1 MSVFDVQQFWR
12 FCNNLRIDT
21 KERGLVTLGRTFM
34 GSQRRLINEI
44 AKGLENGVHEFVT
57 LKARQLGI
65 STASLALDLY
75 WAGKY
80 RGISGALVVHD
91 EPARDQFRTT
101 LELYYQ
107 SLPNGLKRR
116 IRQHNRNQLVFDHGT
131 RFQYKVAGTKTKS
144 SGTLGRSSAL
154 TFLHAT
160 EVAFWGDPAGIDSLV
175 ATLAQEN
182 PIRFY
187 HWETTANG
195 YNHFSDMWK
204 SAKES
209 VTKKAIFIGFWANEM
224 YAAKKDSDV
233 YEAYWG
239 KAGRMTPDERTMVKE
254 VKSLYEFDITIEQL
268 AWYRW
273 YLKEKADGDDLQ
285 MWQEMPH
292 TEYAAFVATGSQFF
306 TARAIGDAYR
316 RMQKEPAPKYF
327 RFNLGMD
334 FADTDLVPCHA
345 KIAHLKIWEHPI
357 EGAQYVLGADP
368 AYGSSEEAD
377 RYAISVWRC
386 YADKIEQ
393 VAEFCTTEMS
403 TANFAWV
410 MVYLASAYDPC
421 TWNLEI
427 NGPGTSV
434 LTELQNLSKS
444 RTLGPATL
452 RPAMQRA
459 MKNISNYLYR
469 KMDSLYSAPSAIHT
483 MTTSNV
489 KERYLGAFKDYFER
503 GYCVPHS
510 RDLLDEMKELRREGG
525 STPSASSGNH
535 DDRAIAAGL
544 AVIAWND
551 QVRSRLMMQNQTFAQ
566 IQARGTAAPSND
578 VGSRVVQ
585 NMMARVGFTE
595 AIRKPAEIQG
605 QRVGRV

>member
-1 MSVFDVQQFWR
+1 MFDLTQFWK

-21 KERGLVTLGRTFM
+21 KEHGQLVLGRSFM

-101 LELYYQ
+101 LEMYYQ

-160 EVAFWGDPAGIDSLV
+160 EVAFWGDPSSIDSLV
-175 ATLAQEN
+175 ASLAQEN
-182 PIRFY
+182 PVRFY

-195 YNHFSDMWK
+195 FNHFSNMWS

-209 VTKKAIFIGFWANEM
+209 VTKKAIFIGFWANEG
-224 YAAKKDSDV
+224 YAVRKDSDI
-233 YEAYWG
+233 YRAYWG
-239 KAGRMTPDERTMVKE
+239 TAGRMTPDERTMVKE
-254 VKSLYEFDITIEQL
+254 VKQLYGYEITLEQL

-273 YLKEKADGDDLQ
+273 YLKEKADGDELQ

-292 TEYAAFVATGSQFF
+292 TEFAAFVATGSLFF
-306 TARAIGDAYR
+306 TSRKIGEAYR
-316 RMQKEPAPKYF
+316 SLQKEAAPKYF

-334 FADTDLVPCHA
+334 FADTQLTPCHA
-345 KIAHLKIWEHPI
+345 KIAHLKIWQHPQ

-377 RYAISVWRC
+377 KYAISVWRC

-393 VAEFCTTEMS
+393 VAEFCSTEMS
-403 TANFAWV
+403 TANFAWI
-410 MVYLASAYDPC
+410 MVYLAAAYDPC
-421 TWNLEI
+421 TWNLEV

-434 LTELQNLSKS
+434 LTELQNLSKA
-444 RTLGPATL
+444 RVLGPETM
-452 RPAMQRA
+452 RPAMQNTMR
-459 MKNISNYLYR
+459 NISNYLYR
-469 KMDSLYSAPSAIHT
+469 KYDAIYSAPSAIHT
-483 MTTSNV
+483 MTTANV

-503 GYCVPHS
+503 DMAVVHS
-510 RDLLDEMKELRREGG
+510 RDLIDEMK
-525 STPSASSGNH
+525 
-535 DDRAIAAGL
+535 
-544 AVIAWND
+544 
-551 QVRSRLMMQNQTFAQ
+551 
-566 IQARGTAAPSND
+566 
-578 VGSRVVQ
+578 
-585 NMMARVGFTE
+585 
-595 AIRKPAEIQG
+595 
-605 QRVGRV
+605 

>member
-1 MSVFDVQQFWR
+1 
-12 FCNNLRIDT
+12 
-21 KERGLVTLGRTFM
+21 
-34 GSQRRLINEI
+34 
-44 AKGLENGVHEFVT
+44 
-57 LKARQLGI
+57 
-65 STASLALDLY
+65 
-75 WAGKY
+75 
-80 RGISGALVVHD
+80 VVHD

-101 LELYYQ
+101 LEMYYQ

-160 EVAFWGDPAGIDSLV
+160 EVAYWGDPASIDSLV
-175 ATLAQEN
+175 ASLAQEN

-195 YNHFSDMWK
+195 FNHFSTMWAN
-204 SAKES
+204 AKDS
-209 VTKKAIFIGFWANEM
+209 VTKKAIFIGFWANEG
-224 YAAKKDSDV
+224 YSVKRDSDI
-233 YEAYWG
+233 YRAYWG
-239 KAGRMTPDERTMVKE
+239 TAGRMTPDERTMVKE
-254 VKSLYEFDITIEQL
+254 VKSLYDYEITLEQL

-273 YLKEKADGDDLQ
+273 YLKEKADGDELQ

-292 TEYAAFVATGSQFF
+292 TEFAAFVATGSLFF
-306 TARAIGDAYR
+306 TSRAIGEAYR
-316 RMQKEPAPKYF
+316 RMQKEAAPKYF

-334 FADTDLVPCHA
+334 FADTELAPSHA
-345 KIAHLKIWEHPI
+345 RIAHLKIWQHPV

-377 RYAISVWRC
+377 KYAISVWRC

-410 MVYLASAYDPC
+410 MVYLAAAYDPC

-444 RTLGPATL
+444 RVLGPSTL
-452 RPAMQRA
+452 RPAMQNA
-459 MKNISNYLYR
+459 MRNISNYLYR
-469 KMDSLYSAPSAIHT
+469 KYDAIYSAPSAIHT
-483 MTTSNV
+483 MTTANV
-489 KERYLGAFKDYFER
+489 KERYLGALKDYFER
-503 GYCVPHS
+503 GMAVVHS
-510 RDLLDEMKELRREGG
+510 RDLIDEMKELRREGG
-525 STPSASSGNH
+525 STPAAPNGQN
-535 DDRAIAAGL
+535 DDRVIAAGL
-544 AVIAWND
+544 AIIAWND
-551 QVRSRLMMQNQTFAQ
+551 QVRSRLMLQHQTFKAVQ
-566 IQARGTAAPSND
+566 ERGTAAPSTD
-578 VGSRVVQ
+578 VASRVVQ

-595 AIRKPAEIQG
+595 ALRNPAEIQG